1 MCVACTHAHTCVCV
15 HLVYIHVQRESIE
28 NPDEVENSS
37 CGVPSLARIKKE
49 AKGFFFF
56 CICPLGLFGW
66 GGGSACCPGNQTS
79 SPFFF
84 YVCCCKSSPPLGGS
98 VRFRSSTAA
107 TTKLYIHTVCVCMA
121 IHTRAPPFTREIVL
135 CVLFFFFF
143 NGGGVLL
150 FEWNPNRIRRWPELA
165 TQDIHLSRSRAKM
178 VSNFPQYSITSLY
191 DC

>member
-1 MCVACTHAHTCVCV
+1 MCGMYTRTHMCVCTSCIYTCTE
-15 HLVYIHVQRESIE
+15 REYREPGRSRKFVVWGPVVGQ
-28 NPDEVENSS
+28 N
-37 CGVPSLARIKKE
+37 KKRSE
-49 AKGFFFF
+49 
-56 CICPLGLFGW
+56 GLFFLYMPAGFVRVGW
-66 GGGSACCPGNQTS
+66 GFCVLPRQ
-79 SPFFF
+79 PDLLPLFF

-107 TTKLYIHTVCVCMA
+107 TTKLYIHTVCVYGYT
-121 IHTRAPPFTREIVL
+121 HSRAPFHSGNCFVCL
-135 CVLFFFFF
+135 VFFFF